1 MLKIDHIF
9 FAAEGIAEGISFFAE
24 RLKVSFDEGRFHDQ
38 FGTHNKLL
46 NLGDCYFEL
55 IAINAEVLSP
65 NRAFWYDP
73 QKFLGLPRI
82 IILVCETFRMSC
94 YLIHAPY
101 HAAEI
106 LPLSRGS

>member
-55 IAINAEVLSP
+55 IKINAEALGP
-65 NRAFWYDP
+65 NRAFWYDL
-73 QKFLGLPRI
+73 QKFSGLPRLI
-82 IILVCETFRMSC
+82 TLDCETCRMS
-94 YLIHAPY
+94 YNLSHAPQ
-101 HAAEI
+101 
-106 LPLSRGS
+106 PLSRGS